1 MGLSC
6 RWRGS
11 CGCREWWSVA
21 AEFEHGERDHGVGG
35 VEAVGAAADQADGGV
50 YGFGASVGEA
60 VAKRRDDAV
69 AVAVDG
75 GGCLREAGQAAGLRP
90 RDPDVEALGS
100 KLPVRL
106 VEDGSQLFF
115 EQVGAVQ
122 RLVSVGD
129 LLERRGLAIGQ
140 MLGVLPK
147 RPARVFEPP
156 GAFGIAV
163 TASLVSYLAA
173 DGV

>member
-1 MGLSC
+1 
-6 RWRGS
+6 
-11 CGCREWWSVA
+11 
-21 AEFEHGERDHGVGG
+21 
-35 VEAVGAAADQADGGV
+35 
-50 YGFGASVGEA
+50 
-60 VAKRRDDAV
+60 
-69 AVAVDG
+69 
-75 GGCLREAGQAAGLRP
+75 
-90 RDPDVEALGS
+90 
-100 KLPVRL
+100 LPVRL

-140 MLGVLPK
+140 MLRVLPK
-147 RPARVFEPP
+147 RPARLLEPP
-156 GAFGIAV
+156 RARGIAV